1 MELQCGGPRLGGDGA
16 EGVGVGGVDD
26 VWRWRPLNCIRHCLL
41 CCSGSSRKHDSG
53 VTPRTVTCDTG
64 VIFYSLI
71 NS

>member
-1 MELQCGGPRLGGDGA
+1 MELQCGGPRLGG
-16 EGVGVGGVDD
+16 GGGGGGGDD
-26 VWRWRPLNCIRHCLL
+26 VWWWRSLNCISHCLL

-53 VTPRTVTCDTG
+53 VMSRTVTCDTG

>member
-1 MELQCGGPRLGGDGA
+1 MELQCGGPRLGG
-16 EGVGVGGVDD
+16 GGGGGDD
-26 VWRWRPLNCIRHCLL
+26 VWWWRPLNCIRHCLL

-64 VIFYSLI
+64 YKLI